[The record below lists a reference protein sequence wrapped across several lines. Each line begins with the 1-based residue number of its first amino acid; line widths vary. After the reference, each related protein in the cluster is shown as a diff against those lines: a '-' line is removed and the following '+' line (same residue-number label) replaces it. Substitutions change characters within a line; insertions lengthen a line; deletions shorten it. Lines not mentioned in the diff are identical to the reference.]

1 VTPEPRPAIVGKGD
15 DAMATVRDH
24 YDEVLSQHYSRMFGD
39 FEAKV
44 AEQQALLERLGL
56 RVRQPDSMAV
66 DLGCGPGF
74 QSIALASL
82 GFRVLAI
89 DFSRRLLDEF
99 SERTRGLPVTAK
111 AGDIRDVASLAPSGI
126 DVVVCMGDT
135 LSHLERPEDLDRVF
149 EGAASRLAVG
159 GRLVLTFRDLSEELR
174 GLDRFIT
181 LCRSDDLIMACFLE
195 YETTTV
201 KVHDLIWVREPD
213 GWHFRKGVYRKLRLA
228 PAAVVDRLENA
239 GFSVARHEVPAG
251 MVTLVGSLLASRRSL
266 GAERS

>member
-1 VTPEPRPAIVGKGD
+1 MWAEVDDSRPMPRGGGMHDCDRQLSAT
-15 DAMATVRDH
+15 MATVREH

-99 SERTRGLPVTAK
+99 SERTRGL
-111 AGDIRDVASLAPSGI
+111 
-126 DVVVCMGDT
+126 
-135 LSHLERPEDLDRVF
+135 
-149 EGAASRLAVG
+149 
-159 GRLVLTFRDLSEELR
+159 
-174 GLDRFIT
+174 
-181 LCRSDDLIMACFLE
+181 
-195 YETTTV
+195 
-201 KVHDLIWVREPD
+201 
-213 GWHFRKGVYRKLRLA
+213 
-228 PAAVVDRLENA
+228 
-239 GFSVARHEVPAG
+239 
-251 MVTLVGSLLASRRSL
+251 
-266 GAERS
+266 